1 MLECQLLN
9 TRLSTRP
16 LQVLFVGLICCL
28 GFLMPQ
34 KAAFAQGKASVV
46 QLSGIVASGDSLY
59 GVPGVT
65 VYVPKA
71 GRGTVTNE
79 FGYFSMPVLAGDSV
93 VIRALGYKHLTV
105 MIPRNYN
112 KQSYSVV
119 LELKE
124 DATLLPEVRVFP
136 YPTEELFKKA
146 FLALRVPDEQKSAA
160 EKNLNEQLMARIFDN
175 TAVGPSANFRHTMD
189 MQQMYLNKQSMPNQ
203 YNNNPL
209 LNPFAWGQLI
219 NQIKN
224 GDLKRKYK
232 DDD

>member
-1 MLECQLLN
+1 MLRYNL
-9 TRLSTRP
+9 
-16 LQVLFVGLICCL
+16 L
-28 GFLMPQ
+28 GFSSGGAWARGIFIFLISCLALLFTE
-34 KAAFAQGKASVV
+34 KAAAQGKAAVV
-46 QLSGIVASGDSLY
+46 QFSGIVASGDSLY

-71 GRGTVTNE
+71 GRGTATNE
-79 FGYFSMPVLAGDSV
+79 YGYFSMAVLAGDSV
-93 VIRALGYKHLTV
+93 VVRALGYKHLTV
-105 MIPRNYN
+105 IIPRNYN

-146 FLALRVPDEQKSAA
+146 FLALRVPDEAKTAA
-160 EKNLNEQLMARIFDN
+160 ERNLNEQLMARIFDN
-175 TAVGPSANFRHTMD
+175 TSVGPAANFRQTMD
-189 MQQMYLNKQSMPNQ
+189 MQNMYLNKQMMPNQ

-219 NQIKN
+219 NQIKR

-232 DDD
+232 DD

>member
-1 MLECQLLN
+1 MLRQPSFWSLLL
-9 TRLSTRP
+9 TGTLKGVFFC
-16 LQVLFVGLICCL
+16 LCCAVF
-28 GFLMPQ
+28 FLMPE
-34 KAAFAQGKASVV
+34 KAIAQGKASVV
-46 QLSGIVASGDSLY
+46 QFSGIVASGDSLY

-79 FGYFSMPVLAGDSV
+79 YGYFSMPVLAGDSV
-93 VIRALGYKHLTV
+93 VVRALGYKHLTV

-146 FLALRVPDEQKSAA
+146 FLALKVPDEDKKAA
-160 EKNLNEQLMARIFDN
+160 DRNFNEQILARIFNN
-175 TAVGPSANFRHTMD
+175 TPVGPSANFRNTMD
-189 MQQMYLNKQSMPNQ
+189 LQQMNLNRQAMPNQ

-209 LNPFAWGQLI
+209 LNPFAWGQFI
-219 NQIKN
+219 NQIKR

-232 DDD
+232 DDE

>member
-1 MLECQLLN
+1 MLRNYPFYIQFLKNTHKVVLLG
-9 TRLSTRP
+9 L
-16 LQVLFVGLICCL
+16 LFGF
-28 GFLMPQ
+28 GFLLPG
-34 KAAFAQGKASVV
+34 KALAQGKSSVV
-46 QLSGIVASGDSLY
+46 QLSGVVASGDSLY

-79 FGYFSMPVLAGDSV
+79 YGYFSMPVLAGDSV
-93 VIRALGYKHLTV
+93 VVRALGFKHLTLK
-105 MIPRNYN
+105 IPKNYN

-146 FLALRVPDEQKSAA
+146 FLALRVPDEQKTAA

-175 TAVGPSANFRHTMD
+175 TPVGPSANFRNTMD
-189 MQQMYLNKQSMPNQ
+189 MQQMYLNKQSMPNR

-232 DDD
+232 DD

>member
-1 MLECQLLN
+1 MLPNPACYIRLFNGTVKLFFVCLLCCAG
-9 TRLSTRP
+9 
-16 LQVLFVGLICCL
+16 LFLPEKTV
-28 GFLMPQ
+28 
-34 KAAFAQGKASVV
+34 AQGRSTVV
-46 QLSGIVASGDSLY
+46 QLSGVVASGDSLY

-79 FGYFSMPVLAGDSV
+79 YGYFSMPVLAGDSV
-93 VIRALGYKHLTV
+93 VVRALGFKHLTV
-105 MIPRNYN
+105 MIPKNYN

-175 TAVGPSANFRHTMD
+175 TSIGPSANFRNTMD

-219 NQIKN
+219 QQIKN

-232 DDD
+232 DD

>member
-1 MLECQLLN
+1 MLLN
-9 TRLSTRP
+9 HLNYIRLFNGTVK
-16 LQVLFVGLICCL
+16 LLFICFLCGAGLII
-28 GFLMPQ
+28 PE
-34 KAAFAQGKASVV
+34 KAFAQGKSTVV
-46 QLSGIVASGDSLY
+46 QLSGVVASGDSLY

-65 VYVPKA
+65 VFVPKA

-79 FGYFSMPVLAGDSV
+79 YGYFSMPVLAGDSV
-93 VIRALGYKHLTV
+93 VVRALGFKHLTV
-105 MIPRNYN
+105 MIPKNYN

-175 TAVGPSANFRHTMD
+175 TSIGPSANFRNTMD

-219 NQIKN
+219 KQIKN

-232 DDD
+232 DD

>member
-1 MLECQLLN
+1 MLPPYPST
-9 TRLSTRP
+9 TRLLSGTIK
-16 LQVLFVGLICCL
+16 LVLLSFVCCL
-28 GFLMPQ
+28 GLLMPE
-34 KAAFAQGKASVV
+34 KAAAQGKAAVV
-46 QLSGIVASGDSLY
+46 QLSGVVASGDSLY

-79 FGYFSMPVLAGDSV
+79 YGYFSMPVLAGDSV
-93 VIRALGYKHLTV
+93 VVRALGFKHLTV

-146 FLALRVPDEQKSAA
+146 FLALRVPNEQKSAA

-175 TAVGPSANFRHTMD
+175 TAIGPSANFRQTMD

-232 DDD
+232 DE

>member
-1 MLECQLLN
+1 MLLN
-9 TRLSTRP
+9 PCYYIRLFNGT
-16 LQVLFVGLICCL
+16 VKLFFVCLLGCAGL
-28 GFLMPQ
+28 FLPE
-34 KAAFAQGKASVV
+34 KVVAQGKSTVV
-46 QLSGIVASGDSLY
+46 QLSGVVASGDSLY
-59 GVPGVT
+59 GVAGVT

-79 FGYFSMPVLAGDSV
+79 YGYFSMPVLAGDSV
-93 VIRALGYKHLTV
+93 VVRALGFKHLTV
-105 MIPRNYN
+105 LIPKNYN

-175 TAVGPSANFRHTMD
+175 TSIGLSANFRQTMD
-189 MQQMYLNKQSMPNQ
+189 MQQMYLNKQTMPNQ

-209 LNPFAWGQLI
+209 LNPFAWGKLI
-219 NQIKN
+219 QQIKN

-232 DDD
+232 DD

>member
-1 MLECQLLN
+1 MLPYQIVYN
-9 TRLSTRP
+9 RLQTKP
-16 LQVLFVGLICCL
+16 LQIFFICLIGSL
-28 GFLMPQ
+28 VFFAPQ
-34 KAAFAQGKASVV
+34 KGRAQGKAAVV
-46 QLSGIVASGDSLY
+46 QLSGIVASGDSLF

-79 FGYFSMPVLAGDSV
+79 YGYFSMPVLAGDSV
-93 VIRALGYKHLTV
+93 VVRALGYKHLTV
-105 MIPRNYN
+105 LIPRNYN

-160 EKNLNEQLMARIFDN
+160 EKNLNEQLMARIFSD
-175 TAVGPSANFRHTMD
+175 TPVGPSANFRQTMD

>member
-1 MLECQLLN
+1 MLAYKLIYIPFLAAPLKVILL
-9 TRLSTRP
+9 
-16 LQVLFVGLICCL
+16 GLLCCIGL
-28 GFLMPQ
+28 LIPE
-34 KAAFAQGKASVV
+34 KTAAQGKAAVV

-79 FGYFSMPVLAGDSV
+79 YGYFSMPVLAGDSV
-93 VIRALGYKHLTV
+93 VIRALGYKHLAV
-105 MIPRNYN
+105 MIPRDYN

-136 YPTEELFKKA
+136 YPTEELFKQA

-160 EKNLNEQLMARIFDN
+160 EKNLNEQLMARIFNN
-175 TAVGPSANFRHTMD
+175 TSIGPAANFRNTMD

-219 NQIKN
+219 NQIRN
-224 GDLKRKYK
+224 GDLKQKYK